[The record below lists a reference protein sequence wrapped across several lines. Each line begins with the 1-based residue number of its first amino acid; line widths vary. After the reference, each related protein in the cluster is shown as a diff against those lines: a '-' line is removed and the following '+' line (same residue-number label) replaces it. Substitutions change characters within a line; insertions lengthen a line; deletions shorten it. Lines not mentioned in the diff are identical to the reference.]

1 MNAHLNTIWTIAQ
14 REIFAVLRTKG
25 FWSISVA
32 APIFVGLPLYIIWF
46 VALPLFNDV
55 KTRIDED
62 IEVSDVF
69 TEVFGDQLGVVRN
82 FLWGDPLNYYVIDKT
97 EQLSESIRKEIYE
110 RERRRLV
117 RGHGHGPETL
127 EEFHDW
133 VEKYP
138 SLVEMVSDLSLHK
151 FQEIQEPNVS
161 IETVNSWLETGK
173 IAGYFVLPK
182 DFLFTN
188 AGAQFV
194 RPDKLNRAQ
203 ARKLDEL
210 KHWFEDIATSVRRQ
224 AILNVDN
231 NIGDSPTAEL
241 NSLEIEIR
249 RVVPA
254 HQFSSTLAETHE
266 DALSSHAALPNWV
279 KAATIPY
286 VYFFIV
292 VLTSATNLLVTN
304 TVEEKS
310 TKVAELLVANSTPSQ
325 ILDGKLLGG
334 MVVVL
339 LPILAFC
346 VIIGPAIVNVLG
358 SLAGYESTTF
368 AEFLHPGKLLNWLLF
383 LLLAFTFF
391 GYIQSA
397 LGSLCNDLKDT
408 AITLYPIGF
417 INTFGMLP
425 AVVFVMFAPD
435 GKIAQILSFV
445 PFLTPSVMVSRSA
458 SLPEWPIYVLIL
470 LVMCASI
477 LIVRKFSTT
486 LFAHGML
493 SEQTPGGFHRIFKL
507 AYRPV

>member
-1 MNAHLNTIWTIAQ
+1 MKAYLNTVWTVAQ
-14 REIFAVLRTKG
+14 REIVAVLRTKG

-32 APIFVGLPLYIIWF
+32 GPILVGLPLYIMWF

-55 KTRIDED
+55 KAQIEED
-62 IEVSDVF
+62 IKVSEVF
-69 TEVFGDQLGVVRN
+69 NEVFGHQLGVVRN
-82 FLWGDPLNYYVIDKT
+82 FLWGDPLNYYVIDRT
-97 EQLSESIRKEIYE
+97 GQLSDSIRQEIYE
-110 RERRRLV
+110 RERRRFI
-117 RGHGHGPETL
+117 RGHGHGPETI
-127 EEFHDW
+127 EEFHEW
-133 VEKYP
+133 VENYP

-161 IETVNSWLETGK
+161 IETVNGWLETGK
-173 IAGYFVLPK
+173 IAGYFILPD
-182 DFLFTN
+182 DFLFSN
-188 AGAQFV
+188 QGAQFV

-241 NSLEIEIR
+241 NSLNIEIR

-254 HQFSSTLAETHE
+254 HQLSSTLAETHE
-266 DALSSHAALPNWV
+266 QAHSSRSALPNWV

-286 VYFFIV
+286 VYFFIT
-292 VLTSATNLLVTN
+292 VLSSASNLVLTN

-310 TKVAELLVANSTPSQ
+310 TKVAELIVANSNPSQ

-346 VIIGPAIVNVLG
+346 LINGPPIVGVLG

-368 AEFLHPGKLLNWLLF
+368 AEFLHPGKLLNWFLF
-383 LLLAFTFF
+383 LLLAFTFY

-397 LGSLCNDLKDT
+397 LGSLCNDMKDT
-408 AITLYPIGF
+408 AITLYPITF

-435 GKIAQILSFV
+435 GKIAQVLSFV

-458 SLPEWPIYVLIL
+458 SLPDWPVYIL
-470 LVMCASI
+470 VVMVMCASI

-493 SEQTPGGFHRIFKL
+493 SEHTPGGFQRILKL
-507 AYRPV
+507 ASRPV